1 MTGPQEI
8 IEAGHAFGWH
18 EVAYVVIA
26 VVLSTLAEGVRRLWM
41 NHYKTLGEQIDK
53 LDKKITKHHDENRTS
68 HEGMYDRLGTLETEQ
83 AVQKERIGH
92 IGGN

>member
-26 VVLSTLAEGVRRLWM
+26 VVLSTLAEVVRRLWM
-41 NHYKTLGEQIDK
+41 NHYKSLGEQIDK
-53 LDKKITKHHDENRTS
+53 LDKKLTKHHDENRRS
-68 HEGMYDRLGTLETEQ
+68 HEGMYARLGELETEQ
-83 AVQKERIGH
+83 AVQKERIDH